1 MTTEIKAFRDTLGAS
16 LIERESEIEAA
27 LIGLIAREHVLLVGP
42 PGTAKSA
49 LANGVTHAIAGAKAF
64 TILLTKFTTPEEL
77 FGPIKLSAL
86 KADRYERATDG
97 YLPTAEIVFIDE
109 IWKASSAILNTLL
122 TALQERVFDNGGK
135 REPIP
140 LRLSIAASNEWPSA
154 EDGQELGAIF
164 DRYLIRRV
172 VRPVS
177 PSNRAKLLYSI
188 LPRVERVIGL
198 DTIDAAADAAASLSV
213 SDEAQTAMSKILDEL
228 AAAGI
233 RPGDRRS
240 RKAIGI
246 ARACAWL
253 DGAKEVGAAHLEAL
267 ADVLW
272 SSPEQIE
279 KTAEIVTRIANPVG
293 AALAELLREVDEI
306 VTAADAGDNSA
317 KMTAIKKMEGCE
329 KKAAKLVDGFK
340 TPAGSARAA
349 ELVKHVKNERI
360 RIQAAALG
368 IDPEKARALLGGAS

>member
-1 MTTEIKAFRDTLGAS
+1 MSIEALRKELRST

-27 LIGLIAREHVLLVGP
+27 LLALVSRQHVLLVGP
-42 PGTAKSA
+42 PGTGKSM
-49 LANGVTHAIAGAKAF
+49 LSNGITKAIAEAQAF

-77 FGPIKLSAL
+77 FGPVKLSAL
-86 KADRYERATDG
+86 REDRYERATAG
-97 YLPTAEIVFIDE
+97 YLPTAHIVFIDE

-122 TALQERVFDNGGK
+122 TALQERVFDNGGR
-135 REPIP
+135 REPMP

-177 PSNRAKLLYSI
+177 PSNRARLLF
-188 LPRVERVIGL
+188 
-198 DTIDAAADAAASLSV
+198 DTLAAAERCCSLTEIDRAADEAARLPV
-213 SDEAQTAMSKILDEL
+213 TEEAQTMLGRILDEL

-233 RPGDRRS
+233 KPGDRRARQS
-240 RKAIGI
+240 VGV
-246 ARACAWL
+246 ARAAAWL
-253 DGAKEVGAAHLEAL
+253 DGAKAVEPAHLECL

-279 KTAEIVTRIANPVG
+279 KCLEIVSRIANPAG
-293 AALAELLREVDEI
+293 AALNELLREVDEL
-306 VTAADAGDNSA
+306 VTAGKAGDAAA
-317 KMTAIKKMEGCE
+317 KMVVIKKLEACE

-340 TPAGSARAA
+340 TPAGSARAT
-349 ELVKHVKNERI
+349 ELLRHVKNERI
-360 RIQAAALG
+360 SIQAAAMG
-368 IDPEKARALLGGAS
+368 IDPEKAKILLGGAS